1 MIIKLYKMSC
11 EDNRIDKT
19 SFLTYVLEIEGS
31 LRTETSLLNPKI
43 DIQHGGK
50 SDFTQFN
57 YAYIEDFN
65 RYYFI
70 DDITSVRTYI
80 SRLHLRC
87 DVLMSYVH
95 SIGQLPCIV
104 ARTSNEEYVSKDL
117 VDDRIPMKP
126 TFTRTIEYEYPL
138 SPVITNNSAS
148 RNNSILVTIGQVDV
162 DLNDG
167 SVGTDYKNS
176 YFNIPSWQLTGNS
189 NSMCHY
195 IFARAELATFLEK
208 IYANSELFSYI
219 ISIKCFP
226 VDLTNFMSTKTQ
238 DIVLDGK
245 TVYYGA
251 KLVTGGSQVSD
262 GNVVAYLLTHSNQ
275 IKINKIYNDFRDYS
289 PITNYS
295 IIFPFYG
302 EYKIPNQYLYSGVY
316 FDIVLD
322 FLHSQIMYSLYT
334 YEDNKLKLIS
344 TLTADLSVELA
355 FTSTNAQE
363 IKRSTDVKIIQG
375 SSTITTS
382 LISLISGISLI
393 ATGVGTGLGT
403 GLAIGGASGI
413 VGGTLNTAAQLRS
426 IPNATATYMQGRN
439 NVGVFSPTKIV
450 IIRES
455 FDLSDTPSN
464 ISSVL
469 GLPSMKWID
478 HISDLGS
485 NVILYVYDCHLDGIT
500 ALKTEK
506 DEIYRLLRS
515 GVIT

>member
-1 MIIKLYKMSC
+1 MNIKLYKMSC

-19 SFLTYVLEIEGS
+19 SFLTYVLEYEGS
-31 LRTETSLLNPKI
+31 LRTETSLLNPQI

-167 SVGTDYKNS
+167 SVGTDYNNS

-251 KLVTGGSQVSD
+251 KLVTGGSKVSD

-469 GLPSMKWID
+469 GLPSMKWIE

>member
-1 MIIKLYKMSC
+1 MNIKLYKMSC

-19 SFLTYVLEIEGS
+19 SFLTYVLEYEGS
-31 LRTETSLLNPKI
+31 LRTETSLLNPQI

-57 YAYIEDFN
+57 YVYIEDFN

-167 SVGTDYKNS
+167 SVGTDYDNS

-195 IFARAELATFLEK
+195 IFARAELATFLEN

-238 DIVLDGK
+238 NIVLNGK

-251 KLVTGGSQVSD
+251 KLVTGGSEVSD

-403 GLAIGGASGI
+403 GLAIGGASGVI
-413 VGGTLNTAAQLRS
+413 GGTLNTAAQLRS

-469 GLPSMKWID
+469 GLPSMKWIE

-485 NVILYVYDCHLDGIT
+485 NVILYVYDCHLDGVT

>member
-19 SFLTYVLEIEGS
+19 SFLTYVLEFEGS

-148 RNNSILVTIGQVDV
+148 RNNSILVTIGQVDI

-167 SVGTDYKNS
+167 SVGTDYNNS

-226 VDLTNFMSTKTQ
+226 VDLTDFMTTKSQ
-238 DIVLDGK
+238 NIVLDGK

-469 GLPSMKWID
+469 GLPSMKWIE

>member
-1 MIIKLYKMSC
+1 MKLTLYRMFG
-11 EDNRIDKT
+11 EDNRINKA
-19 SFLTYVLEIEGS
+19 SCREVLYSLTGT
-31 LRTETSLLNPKI
+31 LRRETSITSPVIEVHLSGTIDLKI
-43 DIQHGGK
+43 I
-50 SDFTQFN
+50 N
-57 YAYIEDFN
+57 YAYIEEFN
-65 RYYFI
+65 RFYFI
-70 DDITSVRTYI
+70 DDIISVRNEVWEFHF
-80 SRLHLRC
+80 RV
-87 DVLMSYVH
+87 DVLQSYYSV
-95 SIGQLPCIV
+95 INDLPCIV

-167 SVGTDYKNS
+167 SVGTDYDNS

-226 VDLTNFMSTKTQ
+226 VDLTNFMSTKRQ

-251 KLVTGGSQVSD
+251 KLVTGGSQGSD

-469 GLPSMKWID
+469 GLPSMKWIE

>member
-1 MIIKLYKMSC
+1 MNIKLYKMSC

-19 SFLTYVLEIEGS
+19 SFLTYVLEYEGS
-31 LRTETSLLNPKI
+31 LRTETSLLNPQI

-167 SVGTDYKNS
+167 SVGTDYDNS

-251 KLVTGGSQVSD
+251 KLVTGGSEVSD

-413 VGGTLNTAAQLRS
+413 IGGTLNTAAQLRS

-469 GLPSMKWID
+469 GLPSMKWIG